1 MANTQKVTS
10 GKKGRGRLSSID
22 QLPEIANPEIQWA
35 VNELARR
42 ERTQADI
49 LFELNDKLEVIGCDK
64 ISASAFN
71 RFSTRK
77 ASVTRRLSE
86 VSRIATAVAE
96 VLGPKSS
103 DDITIM
109 LVQQI
114 KETAFSILE
123 RSDLNPKQLQETA
136 RALNSALAAEKTSN
150 TVKNSKQNDRNKERK
165 EIADAVVE
173 QVKDTLGITKET
185 ATDIRSKILGID
197 LTKPEVKSD
206 AGS

>member
-1 MANTQKVTS
+1 MTVTQKVTS

-22 QLPEIANPEIQWA
+22 QLPEIANGEIQWA

-49 LFELNDKLEVIGCDK
+49 LFELNDKLEVIGCDTV
-64 ISASAFN
+64 SSSAFN

-77 ASVTRRLSE
+77 ASVSRRLSE

-136 RALNSALAAEKTSN
+136 RALNAALAAEKTSN
-150 TVKNSKQNDRNKERK
+150 SVKNSKQNDSKKERS

-197 LTKPEVKSD
+197 LTKSEDKSD